1 MDEGGAREA
10 RSGLAPWTTRE
21 LPEAPR
27 PRGLQWMSAVGP
39 GVIVLGAA
47 LGSGE
52 FLLGPA
58 AFLKHGLSLL
68 WVTSVAALLQTFF
81 NMELM
86 RWTMATGEPA
96 FTGFMRTR
104 PTARFWAW
112 FYALLCLLQVGW
124 PAWAGTA
131 AGAFLFL
138 GTGRVAGDA
147 DRVTIQLIAA
157 AAFGVCVLALVLGRR
172 IERTLELLNWVLVL
186 GILAAFLAFALVFG
200 SGEVWGR
207 ALAGLFGFDV
217 QARRFSFLPA
227 GGDALLL
234 GAFAAYSGLGGV
246 GNLMLSNWARDKG
259 YGMAR
264 HAGYIASASSA
275 RVELAPSGFRFEPT
289 PAHLERWRGWWRIA
303 RADQW
308 AIYFPGALLGMTLP
322 AVVYLSLVAPGT
334 EIRGLGV
341 AAALASAMESRAGH
355 ALGVTVAAMGAWM
368 LFKTQLDFLEGMV
381 RAVTD
386 ILWTSSARARRSCG
400 GDVRKVYYFVLAIAV
415 VWGVLALGL
424 AAPVFLLQLG
434 ANVAGLVFV
443 VAALHLLRINT
454 TLLPPALRPSLPRRA
469 ALLALALFYA
479 FFVSRWLLSI
489 FGA

>member
-1 MDEGGAREA
+1 MTAPEA
-10 RSGLAPWTTRE
+10 RSGLPPWTLRE

-27 PRGLQWMSAVGP
+27 PRGLQWMGAVGP

-58 AFLKHGLSLL
+58 AFLKHGLTLL
-68 WVTSVAALLQTFF
+68 WVTTVAALLQTLF
-81 NMELM
+81 NLELM

-104 PTARFWAW
+104 PGARFWAW

-138 GTGRVAGDA
+138 GTGRVAGAGDHA
-147 DRVTIQLIAA
+147 TIQLIGA
-157 AAFGVCVLALVLGRR
+157 AAFATCVLILLLGRR
-172 IERTLELLNWVLVL
+172 IERTLEILNWILVL
-186 GILAAFLAFALVFG
+186 GILGAFLALALAFG

-207 ALAGLFGFDV
+207 ALAGLVAFDPLT
-217 QARRFSFLPA
+217 RSFDFLPA
-227 GGDALLL
+227 GTDALLL
-234 GAFAAYSGLGGV
+234 GAFAGYSGMGGV
-246 GNLMLSNWARDKG
+246 GNVMLSNWARDKG

-264 HAGYIASASSA
+264 HAGFIASAAS
-275 RVELAPSGFRFEPT
+275 REQVELATSGFRFDPT
-289 PAHLERWRGWWRIA
+289 PSHLGRWRGWWRIA

-308 AIYFPGALLGMTLP
+308 AVYFPGALLGMMLP

-334 EIRGLGV
+334 DIRGLGV
-341 AAALASAMESRAGH
+341 AAALAAAMEERAGR
-355 ALGVTVAAMGAWM
+355 ALGLTVAGMGAWM
-368 LFKTQLDFLEGMV
+368 LFKTQLDLLDGMV
-381 RAVTD
+381 RSVTD
-386 ILWTSSARARRSCG
+386 MLWTSSARVRRFRG
-400 GDVRKVYYFVLAIAV
+400 GDVRAVYYLVLLIAV
-415 VWGVLALGL
+415 AWGVFALGL
-424 AAPVFLLQLG
+424 ATPVLLLQLG

-443 VAALHLLRINT
+443 VASLHLMRINT
-454 TLLPPALRPSLPRRA
+454 TLLPPELRPSLPRRA

-479 FFVSRWLLSI
+479 FFVTRWLLSSLSS
-489 FGA
+489 